1 MRNFSMK
8 NMIWKN
14 RGHEFDTIAND
25 IFSENVSYCI
35 YGEKSKELYE
45 KIAITEWGKGK
56 NIIIAD
62 RMEDIV
68 FGASTVVIC
77 TFWNRKRYEETVE
90 YLTQVGFEEN
100 RNLFQ
105 GEVFSMLYDV
115 YIRNEIKIDRIEIF
129 LTSCCTLNC
138 EKCIAYIP
146 YFDKPKVMPL
156 QSLKDDAD
164 LLFSKVDYVY
174 KMKLLGGEVLLYPY
188 LVEYVDYLYDNYR
201 DKIGSIRIGSN
212 GTIFPTQAVLEMCKR
227 DKVTVDVSDYTLA
240 VPNMC
245 MLDEV
250 KRICEEHEVLVD
262 VKRTGEQWLD
272 MGFPNDIPEKKNEA
286 QLREHF
292 HKCAMFCRQ
301 FNNGKYYFCCSNFAA
316 VYAGL
321 FPDDENNY
329 FDFKQNF
336 TKKELMEYELGYS
349 TLGHTTFCD
358 VCKGC
363 SEEVNQ
369 CSTPVAKQMVRG
381 Q

>member
-25 IFSENVSYCI
+25 IFSENVSFCI

-45 KIAITEWGKGK
+45 KIVVTEWGKGK

-68 FGASTVVIC
+68 FGASIVVIC

-100 RNLFQ
+100 INLFQ

-164 LLFSKVDYVY
+164 LLFSKVDYVH

-250 KRICEEHEVLVD
+250 KRICEENEVPVD

-272 MGFPNDIPEKKNEA
+272 MGFPNDIPEKKDET
-286 QLREHF
+286 QLKEHF

-369 CSTPVAKQMVRG
+369 CNTPVAKQMVRG